1 LKPYRYGNA
10 ALHAIHRL
18 DIQDKHMSLI
28 LAKIAVSGRMVRTL
42 DDDGVTRIAF
52 AGDPPKL
59 AKIIVIFPP
68 GSDLFGEE
76 IISTLHKLV
85 EHTLGVTETF
95 CALANS

>member
-1 LKPYRYGNA
+1 
-10 ALHAIHRL
+10 
-18 DIQDKHMSLI
+18 
-28 LAKIAVSGRMVRTL
+28 MVHTR
-42 DDDGVTRIAF
+42 DADGVPRVAF

-76 IISTLHKLV
+76 IIPTLHKLV
-85 EHTLGVTETF
+85 ELTLGITETF